1 MYYMNTYLGK
11 INFRNNYVNFKPLF
25 EYINGDFRLLDI
37 NERQELLPE
46 SVNGTIFFYSNI
58 SSFDVNAEFYDEEF
72 ILFDFDPSELEDHIN
87 RYTGER
93 NYTGYKI
100 NISNIPPERIRRL
113 PEIDYYYLVKSEYI
127 EGNYKAN
134 PALVITDDYVMS
146 GMKVMLEVAG
156 NENILI
162 GPLDVNW
169 REHDQQCIVRTD
181 FTSNNYL
188 IWGYEYIGGVN
199 SHIRELGSYENSVK
213 YIRVADSICKKAA
226 LDAIPVERLIKD
238 FKDIIG
244 PEGLEDGKF
253 DFSNA
258 DSLIERY
265 RSSLITGNAIPVNI
279 QEERLDTITALLTS
293 EENLNDTFDFIGQ
306 TIGSF
311 LLKYQGVDGYSALI
325 ESIANSP
332 NFKDKIPQLTY
343 VSRQISEK
351 EAELSQLTQEI
362 EALKKDITNQK
373 AEEVA
378 ATFIEERQAEIEQ
391 LTEKIDRLKLE
402 IEESLRTLKEVKDLS
417 DLQSRTELL
426 SEEISHKEWRERQ
439 LSTSLQTIE
448 SRIDS
453 IFANSTEKAMQFAFD
468 GMLANKMLQQAAEWE
483 NLQTSKNYESVVEG
497 VQHLQVSDKDKQP
510 LLDYLVNG
518 IRKYRPS
525 YDKNAIVNL
534 LICISQGFL
543 TVFSGEPGTGKT
555 SICKIISGVLG
566 LDHPNNIL
574 SSSDGIDRNRFINV
588 SVERGWTTKRD
599 FIGYYNPLTKNF
611 DQANRKVFDGLNL
624 LDIEAKK
631 SYSSIPFF
639 ILLDEANLSPME
651 YYWADYMNVCDDLD
665 QNSNINLGGDYC
677 FRVPSHL
684 RFLATIN
691 NDHTTESLSPRLI
704 DRAWI
709 IRLPKVKAGASS
721 PLPLI
726 YDNTELISW
735 KAMIDLF
742 GSSSQSIEP
751 MPDDIGKI
759 YDTLLTKL
767 REARIT
773 ISTRSDGAIRRYC
786 QVAQKLFETDV
797 NYGNPPSL
805 VALDYAIAQKILPQI
820 NGSGE
825 KFGEI
830 LKQILSFLN
839 EKNLRYSSEILSEII
854 QKGDDNMS
862 YYQFFAK

>member
-1 MYYMNTYLGK
+1 MGVYLGK
-11 INFRNNYVNFKPLF
+11 ILVRNYYVNFKPLQ
-25 EYINGDFRLLDI
+25 EYIDGEFIELDY
-37 NERQELLPE
+37 NARQALLPL
-46 SVNGTIFFYSNI
+46 SQNGTICIYS
-58 SSFDVNAEFYDEEF
+58 SSQSFDVESMFADGEF
-72 ILFDFDPSELEDHIN
+72 ILFEFSLDELEIHKN
-87 RYTGER
+87 RNGEI
-93 NYTGYKI
+93 YQTGYKI
-100 NISNIPPERIRRL
+100 NIFNLPVERIRRL
-113 PEIDYYYLVKSEYI
+113 PEFNYYYLVPYGSV
-127 EGNYKAN
+127 EGDYKTN
-134 PALVITDDYVMS
+134 PALIITDPYVRS
-146 GMKVMLEVAG
+146 GMEVMLQIPD
-156 NENILI
+156 NPNTLI
-162 GPLDVNW
+162 GPLEVNW
-169 REHDQQCIVRTD
+169 REYDRQCIVRTD
-181 FTSNNYL
+181 FNSQNYL
-188 IWGYEYIGGVN
+188 VWGYNYKNGFMSHVREFDSFDPSLQYI
-199 SHIRELGSYENSVK
+199 SVAK
-213 YIRVADSICKKAA
+213 DICSKAA
-226 LDAIPVERLIKD
+226 IDVLPTELLIKD
-238 FKDIIG
+238 FKSAI
-244 PEGLEDGKF
+244 GLESYEEGKV
-253 DFSNA
+253 DFSNLEA
-258 DSLIERY
+258 LIERY
-265 RSSLITGNAIPVNI
+265 RSSLGTGNAVPIDI
-279 QEERLDTITALLTS
+279 QEQRLDAITALLTS
-293 EENLNDTFDFIGQ
+293 EENISTTFGFIGE

-311 LLKYQGVDGYSALI
+311 LLKYQNTEGYSELI
-325 ESIANSP
+325 ERIAKSSD
-332 NFKDKIPQLTY
+332 FKDKIPQLAY
-343 VSRQISEK
+343 ISRQISEK
-351 EAELSQLTQEI
+351 EFELTQLTQEI
-362 EALKKDITNQK
+362 EDLKKDIADQK

-378 ATFIEERQAEIEQ
+378 ATFIEERQAEIQQ
-391 LTEKIDRLKLE
+391 LTEKIERLKLE
-402 IEESLRTLKEVKDLS
+402 ISESLKTLKDIKDLS
-417 DLQSRTELL
+417 DLQSKTELL

-453 IFANSTEKAMQFAFD
+453 LFANSTEKAMQFAFD

-483 NLQTSKNYESVVEG
+483 NLQNSKNYESVVEG
-497 VQHLQVSDKDKQP
+497 VQHLPVSDKDKQT

-566 LDHPNNIL
+566 LNHPSTIL

-599 FIGYYNPLTKNF
+599 FIGYYNPLTKTF

-631 SYSSIPFF
+631 GYGSIPFF

-709 IRLPKVKAGASS
+709 IRLPKVKAGTSS

-735 KAMIDLF
+735 KSMIDLF
-742 GSSSQSIEP
+742 GSSSQTIEP
-751 MPDDIGKI
+751 MPEDIGKI

-767 REARIT
+767 REAKIT
-773 ISTRSDGAIRRYC
+773 VSSRSDGAIRRYC
-786 QVAQKLFETDV
+786 QVAQKLFEIDV

-805 VALDYAIAQKILPQI
+805 VALDYAVAQKILPHI

-825 KFGEI
+825 KFGES
-830 LKQILSFLN
+830 LKQILNFLN
-839 EKNLRYSSEILSEII
+839 EKNLRYSSEILAEII
-854 QKGDDNMS
+854 QKGDDMMS
-862 YYQFFAK
+862 YYQFFA

>member
-1 MYYMNTYLGK
+1 MNTYLGK

-25 EYINGDFRLLDI
+25 EYTDGDFRLLDV
-37 NERQELLPE
+37 NEKQELLPE

-127 EGNYKAN
+127 EGNYKTN
-134 PALVITDDYVMS
+134 PALVITDNYVMS

-156 NENILI
+156 NENVLI

-188 IWGYEYIGGVN
+188 IWGYEYIDGFS
-199 SHIRELGSYENSVK
+199 SHIRELGSYDNSIK
-213 YIRVADSICKKAA
+213 YIRVADSICKRSA
-226 LDAIPVERLIKD
+226 LDAIPIDRLIKD

-253 DFSNA
+253 DFSNTDA
-258 DSLIERY
+258 LIERY
-265 RSSLITGNAIPVNI
+265 RSSLITGNVIPANI

-311 LLKYQGVDGYSALI
+311 LLKYQGVEGYSALI

-332 NFKDKIPQLTY
+332 NFKDKIPQITY
-343 VSRQISEK
+343 ISGQISEK
-351 EAELSQLTQEI
+351 EAELNQLTQEI
-362 EALKKDITNQK
+362 EVLKKDIADQK
-373 AEEVA
+373 TEEVA
-378 ATFIEERQAEIEQ
+378 ATFIEERQAEIQQ
-391 LTEKIDRLKLE
+391 LTEKIERLKLE
-402 IEESLRTLKEVKDLS
+402 IAESLKTLKDVKDLS

-453 IFANSTEKAMQFAFD
+453 LFANSTEKAMQFAFD

-497 VQHLQVSDKDKQP
+497 IQNLSISDKDKQN

-555 SICKIISGVLG
+555 SICKIISGILG
-566 LDHPNNIL
+566 LNHPSTIL

-599 FIGYYNPLTKNF
+599 FIGYYNPLTKTF

-631 SYSSIPFF
+631 GYSSIPFF

-709 IRLPKVKAGASS
+709 IRLPKVKAGTSS
-721 PLPLI
+721 PLPSI
-726 YDNTELISW
+726 YDGTELISW
-735 KAMIDLF
+735 EAMIDLF

-751 MPDDIGKI
+751 MPEDISKI

-767 REARIT
+767 REAKIT

-805 VALDYAIAQKILPQI
+805 VALDYAIAQKILPHI

-825 KFGEI
+825 KFGES
-830 LKQILSFLN
+830 LKQILNFLN
-839 EKNLRYSSEILSEII
+839 EKNLRYSSEILTEII
-854 QKGDDNMS
+854 QKGDDMMS
-862 YYQFFAK
+862 YYQFFA

>member
-1 MYYMNTYLGK
+1 MGVYLGK
-11 INFRNNYVNFKPLF
+11 ILVRNYYVNFKPLQ
-25 EYINGDFRLLDI
+25 EYIDGDFIELDY
-37 NERQELLPE
+37 NARQALLPL
-46 SVNGTIFFYSNI
+46 SQNGTIFFYS
-58 SSFDVNAEFYDEEF
+58 SSQSFDVESMFSDGEF
-72 ILFDFDPSELEDHIN
+72 ILFEFSLDELEIHKNRSGEIN
-87 RYTGER
+87 Q
-93 NYTGYKI
+93 TGYKI
-100 NISNIPPERIRRL
+100 NIFNIPAERIQRL
-113 PEIDYYYLVKSEYI
+113 PDVNYYYLVPSASI
-127 EGNYKAN
+127 EGDYKTN
-134 PALVITDDYVMS
+134 PALIITDPYVRS
-146 GMKVMLEVAG
+146 GMEVMLQIPG
-156 NENILI
+156 NTNTLI
-162 GPLDVNW
+162 GPLEVNW
-169 REHDQQCIVRTD
+169 REYDRQCIVRTD
-181 FTSNNYL
+181 FNSQNYL
-188 IWGYEYIGGVN
+188 VWGYNYKNGFMTHTREFDSFDPSLQYIPIDEDVC
-199 SHIRELGSYENSVK
+199 SKV
-213 YIRVADSICKKAA
+213 A
-226 LDAIPVERLIKD
+226 LDVLPTELLIKD
-238 FKDIIG
+238 FQSAIG
-244 PEGLEDGKF
+244 QESYEEGKI
-253 DFSNA
+253 DFSNLE
-258 DSLIERY
+258 SLIERY
-265 RSSLITGNAIPVNI
+265 RSALGTGNSVPTDI
-279 QEERLDTITALLTS
+279 QEQRLEAITALLTS
-293 EENLNDTFDFIGQ
+293 EENISTTFRFIGE

-311 LLKYQGVDGYSALI
+311 LLKYQDTEGYSELI
-325 ESIANSP
+325 ERIAKSSD
-332 NFKDKIPQLTY
+332 FKDKIPQLTY
-343 VSRQISEK
+343 ISRQISEK
-351 EAELSQLTQEI
+351 EAELNQLTQEI
-362 EALKKDITNQK
+362 EALKKDIADQK

-378 ATFIEERQAEIEQ
+378 ATFIEERQAEIQQ
-391 LTEKIDRLKLE
+391 LTEKIERLKLE
-402 IEESLRTLKEVKDLS
+402 ISESLKTLKEVKDLS
-417 DLQSRTELL
+417 ELQSRTESL

-453 IFANSTEKAMQFAFD
+453 LFANSTEKAMQFAFD

-483 NLQTSKNYESVVEG
+483 NLQTVKNYESVVED
-497 VQHLQVSDKDKQP
+497 VQHMPVSDKNKQE
-510 LLDYLVNG
+510 LLDYLVNS

-555 SICKIISGVLG
+555 SICKIISGILG
-566 LDHPNNIL
+566 LNHPNTIL

-599 FIGYYNPLTKNF
+599 FIGYYNPLTKTF

-631 SYSSIPFF
+631 GYGSIPFF

-684 RFLATIN
+684 KFLATIN

-726 YDNTELISW
+726 YDGTELVSW

-751 MPDDIGKI
+751 MPEDIGKI
-759 YDTLLTKL
+759 YDTLLAKL
-767 REARIT
+767 RESRIT

-805 VALDYAIAQKILPQI
+805 VALDYAIAQKILPHI

-825 KFGEI
+825 KFGES
-830 LKQILSFLN
+830 LKQILGFLN
-839 EKNLRYSSEILSEII
+839 EKNLRYSSEILAEII
-854 QKGDDNMS
+854 QKGDDMMS
-862 YYQFFAK
+862 YYQFFA

>member
-1 MYYMNTYLGK
+1 MGVYLGK
-11 INFRNNYVNFKPLF
+11 ILVRNYYVNFKPLQ
-25 EYINGDFRLLDI
+25 EYIDGDFIELDY
-37 NERQELLPE
+37 NARQALLPL
-46 SVNGTIFFYSNI
+46 SQNGTIFFYS
-58 SSFDVNAEFYDEEF
+58 SSQSFDVESMFSDGEF
-72 ILFDFDPSELEDHIN
+72 ILFEFSLDELEIHKNRSGEIN
-87 RYTGER
+87 Q
-93 NYTGYKI
+93 TGYKI
-100 NISNIPPERIRRL
+100 NIFNIPAERIQRL
-113 PEIDYYYLVKSEYI
+113 PDVNYYYLVPSASI
-127 EGNYKAN
+127 EGDYKTN
-134 PALVITDDYVMS
+134 PALIITDPYVRS
-146 GMKVMLEVAG
+146 GMEVMLQIPG
-156 NENILI
+156 NTNTLI
-162 GPLDVNW
+162 GPLEVNW
-169 REHDQQCIVRTD
+169 REYDRQCIVRTD
-181 FTSNNYL
+181 FNSQNYL
-188 IWGYEYIGGVN
+188 VWGYNYKNGFMTHTREFDSFDPSLQYIPIDEDVC
-199 SHIRELGSYENSVK
+199 SKV
-213 YIRVADSICKKAA
+213 A
-226 LDAIPVERLIKD
+226 LDVLPTELLIKD
-238 FKDIIG
+238 FQSAIG
-244 PEGLEDGKF
+244 QESYEEGKI
-253 DFSNA
+253 DFSNLE
-258 DSLIERY
+258 SLIERY
-265 RSSLITGNAIPVNI
+265 RSALGTGNSVPTDI
-279 QEERLDTITALLTS
+279 QEQRLEAITALLTS
-293 EENLNDTFDFIGQ
+293 EENISTTFRFIGE

-311 LLKYQGVDGYSALI
+311 LLKYQDTEGYSELI
-325 ESIANSP
+325 ERIAKSSD
-332 NFKDKIPQLTY
+332 FKDKIPQLTY
-343 VSRQISEK
+343 ISRQISEK
-351 EAELSQLTQEI
+351 EAELNQLTQEI
-362 EALKKDITNQK
+362 EALKKDIADQK

-378 ATFIEERQAEIEQ
+378 ATFIEERQAEIQQ
-391 LTEKIDRLKLE
+391 LTEKIERLKLE
-402 IEESLRTLKEVKDLS
+402 ISESLKTLKEVKDLS
-417 DLQSRTELL
+417 ELQSRTESL

-453 IFANSTEKAMQFAFD
+453 LFANSTEKAMQFAFD

-483 NLQTSKNYESVVEG
+483 NLQTVKNYESVVED
-497 VQHLQVSDKDKQP
+497 VQHMPVSDKNKQE
-510 LLDYLVNG
+510 LLDYLVNS

-555 SICKIISGVLG
+555 SICKIISGILG
-566 LDHPNNIL
+566 LNHPNTIL

-599 FIGYYNPLTKNF
+599 FIGYYNPLTKTF
-611 DQANRKVFDGLNL
+611 AQANRKVFDGLNL

-631 SYSSIPFF
+631 GYGSIPFF

-684 RFLATIN
+684 KFLATIN

-726 YDNTELISW
+726 YDGTELVSW

-751 MPDDIGKI
+751 MPEDIGKI
-759 YDTLLTKL
+759 YDTLLAKL
-767 REARIT
+767 RESRIT

-805 VALDYAIAQKILPQI
+805 VALDYAIAQKILPHI

-825 KFGEI
+825 KFGES
-830 LKQILSFLN
+830 LKQILGFLN
-839 EKNLRYSSEILSEII
+839 EKNLRYSSEILAEII
-854 QKGDDNMS
+854 QKGDDMMS
-862 YYQFFAK
+862 YYQFFA

>member
-1 MYYMNTYLGK
+1 MGVYLGK
-11 INFRNNYVNFKPLF
+11 ILVRNYYVNFKPLQ
-25 EYINGDFRLLDI
+25 EYVNGEFTELDYYM
-37 NERQELLPE
+37 RQALLPD
-46 SVNGTIFFYSNI
+46 SQNGQIWFYSSNQ
-58 SSFDVNAEFYDEEF
+58 SLDVNEMFSDNEFVLFEF
-72 ILFDFDPSELEDHIN
+72 EFEELEIN
-87 RYTGER
+87 LRRDGEI
-93 NYTGYKI
+93 NQTGYKI
-100 NISNIPPERIRRL
+100 NLYNLPDKRIQYL
-113 PEIDYYYLVKSEYI
+113 PDVNYYYLVEAENI
-127 EGNYKAN
+127 EGDYKTN
-134 PALVITDDYVMS
+134 PALIITDQNVRA
-146 GMKVMLEVAG
+146 GMKVMLQIPD
-156 NENILI
+156 NSNILI
-162 GPLDVNW
+162 GPLEVNW
-169 REHDQQCIVRTD
+169 REYDRQCIVRTD
-181 FTSNNYL
+181 FNSQNYL
-188 IWGYEYIGGVN
+188 VWGYNYKDGFMAHTRVFDSFDPSLQYI
-199 SHIRELGSYENSVK
+199 L
-213 YIRVADSICKKAA
+213 VAEDICSKVA
-226 LDAIPVERLIKD
+226 LDVLPTELLIKD
-238 FKDIIG
+238 FQSAIG
-244 PEGLEDGKF
+244 QESYEEGKI
-253 DFSNA
+253 DFSNSE
-258 DSLIERY
+258 SLIERY
-265 RSSLITGNAIPVNI
+265 RSALGTGNSVPPDI
-279 QEERLDTITALLTS
+279 QEQRLDAITALLTS
-293 EENLNDTFDFIGQ
+293 EENISTTFGFIGE

-311 LLKYQGVDGYSALI
+311 LLKYQDTEGYSKLI
-325 ESIANSP
+325 ERIAKSSD
-332 NFKDKIPQLTY
+332 FKDKIPQLTY

-351 EAELSQLTQEI
+351 EAELNQLTQEI
-362 EALKKDITNQK
+362 EALRKDIADQK

-378 ATFIEERQAEIEQ
+378 ATFIEERQAEIQ
-391 LTEKIDRLKLE
+391 RLTEKIENLKAEIVTSLE
-402 IEESLRTLKEVKDLS
+402 TLKDIKTVS
-417 DLQSRTELL
+417 DLQSRTEFL
-426 SEEISHKEWRERQ
+426 SKEISHQEWHKDQ
-439 LSTSLQTIE
+439 LSAGLQVIE
-448 SRIDS
+448 NRIDLL
-453 IFANSTEKAMQFAFD
+453 FANSAEKAMNFAFD

-483 NLQTSKNYESVVEG
+483 NLQTIKNYESVVEG
-497 VQHLQVSDKDKQP
+497 VQRLQVSNKSKQE
-510 LLDYLVNG
+510 LLDYLVNS

-566 LDHPNNIL
+566 LNHPGTIIP
-574 SSSDGIDRNRFINV
+574 SSDGIDRNRFINV

-599 FIGYYNPLTKNF
+599 FIGYYNPLTKTF

-631 SYSSIPFF
+631 GYDSFPFF

-726 YDNTELISW
+726 YDGTELISW

-751 MPDDIGKI
+751 MPEDIGKI

-805 VALDYAIAQKILPQI
+805 VALDYAIAQKILPHI

-825 KFGEI
+825 KFGES

-839 EKNLRYSSEILSEII
+839 EKNLRYSSEILAEII
-854 QKGDDNMS
+854 QKGDDMMS
-862 YYQFFAK
+862 YYQFFA

>member
-1 MYYMNTYLGK
+1 MNTYLGK

-25 EYINGDFRLLDI
+25 EYADGDFRLLDVS
-37 NERQELLPE
+37 ERQELLPE
-46 SVNGTIFFYSNI
+46 SVNGTVFFYSNI
-58 SSFDVNAEFYDEEF
+58 PSFDVNAEFYDEEF

-127 EGNYKAN
+127 EGNYKTN

-169 REHDQQCIVRTD
+169 REYDQQCIVRTD

-188 IWGYEYIGGVN
+188 IWGYNYIGGFN
-199 SHIRELGSYENSVK
+199 SHICELGSYEKSVK
-213 YIRVADSICKKAA
+213 YIRISDSICERAA
-226 LDAIPVERLIKD
+226 LDAIPIDRLIKD

-253 DFSNA
+253 DFSNT

-265 RSSLITGNAIPVNI
+265 RSSLITGSAIPTNI
-279 QEERLDTITALLTS
+279 QAERLETITTLLTS

-311 LLKYQGVDGYSALI
+311 LLKYQGDEGYSTLI
-325 ESIANSP
+325 ESISNSP

-343 VSRQISEK
+343 ISRQISEK
-351 EAELSQLTQEI
+351 EAELNQLTQEI
-362 EALKKDITNQK
+362 ETLKKDIADQK

-378 ATFIEERQAEIEQ
+378 ATFIEERQAEIQQ
-391 LTEKIDRLKLE
+391 LTEKIERLKIEILE
-402 IEESLRTLKEVKDLS
+402 SSKTLKEVKDLS
-417 DLQSRTELL
+417 ELQSRTESL
-426 SEEISHKEWRERQ
+426 SEEISHKEWRERE
-439 LSTSLQTIE
+439 LSTKLQTIE
-448 SRIDS
+448 SHIDS
-453 IFANSTEKAMQFAFD
+453 LFANSTEKAMQFAFD

-483 NLQTSKNYESVVEG
+483 NLQTIKNYESVVED
-497 VQHLQVSDKDKQP
+497 VQNLPVSDKNKQE
-510 LLDYLVNG
+510 LLDYLVNS
-518 IRKYRPS
+518 IRKYRPG

-566 LDHPNNIL
+566 LNHPSTIL
-574 SSSDGIDRNRFINV
+574 SFSDDIDRNRFINV

-599 FIGYYNPLTKNF
+599 FIGYYNPLTKTF
-611 DQANRKVFDGLNL
+611 DQANRKVFDGLKL

-631 SYSSIPFF
+631 GYNSIPFF

-691 NDHTTESLSPRLI
+691 NDHTTESLSPILI

-709 IRLPKVKAGASS
+709 IRLPKVKVGASS
-721 PLPLI
+721 PLPSI
-726 YDNTELISW
+726 YDGTELISW
-735 KAMIDLF
+735 EAMIDLF
-742 GSSSQSIEP
+742 GSSSQSIEH
-751 MPDDIGKI
+751 MPEDIGKI

-767 REARIT
+767 REAKIA

-786 QVAQKLFETDV
+786 QVARKLFETDI

-805 VALDYAIAQKILPQI
+805 VALDYAIAQKILPHI

-825 KFGEI
+825 KFGES

-839 EKNLRYSSEILSEII
+839 EKNLRYSSEILAEII
-854 QKGDDNMS
+854 QKGDDMMS
-862 YYQFFAK
+862 YYQFFA

>member
-1 MYYMNTYLGK
+1 MNTYLGK

-25 EYINGDFRLLDI
+25 EYIDGDFRLLDV

-127 EGNYKAN
+127 EGNYKTN
-134 PALVITDDYVMS
+134 PALVITDNYVMS

-156 NENILI
+156 NENVLI

-188 IWGYEYIGGVN
+188 IWGYEYIGGFN
-199 SHIRELGSYENSVK
+199 SHVRELGSYDNSIK
-213 YIRVADSICKKAA
+213 YIRVADSICKRSA
-226 LDAIPVERLIKD
+226 LDAIPIDRLIKD

-253 DFSNA
+253 DFSNTDA
-258 DSLIERY
+258 LIERY
-265 RSSLITGNAIPVNI
+265 RSSLITGNVIPANI

-311 LLKYQGVDGYSALI
+311 LLKYQGVEGYSALI

-332 NFKDKIPQLTY
+332 NFKDKIPQITY
-343 VSRQISEK
+343 ISRQISEK
-351 EAELSQLTQEI
+351 EAELNQLTQEI
-362 EALKKDITNQK
+362 EVLKKDIADQK

-378 ATFIEERQAEIEQ
+378 ATFIEERQAEIQQ
-391 LTEKIDRLKLE
+391 LTEKIENLKAEIVTSLE
-402 IEESLRTLKEVKDLS
+402 TLKDIKTVS
-417 DLQSRTELL
+417 DLQSRTEFL
-426 SEEISHKEWRERQ
+426 SKEISHQEWHKDQ
-439 LSTSLQTIE
+439 LSAGLQVIE
-448 SRIDS
+448 NRIDLL
-453 IFANSTEKAMQFAFD
+453 FANSAEKAMNFAFD

-483 NLQTSKNYESVVEG
+483 NLQTIKNYESVVEG
-497 VQHLQVSDKDKQP
+497 VQHLQVSDKSKQE
-510 LLDYLVNG
+510 LLDYLVNS

-525 YDKNAIVNL
+525 YDRNAIVNL

-555 SICKIISGVLG
+555 SICKIISGILG
-566 LDHPNNIL
+566 LNHPSTIL

-599 FIGYYNPLTKNF
+599 FIGYYNPLTKTF

-631 SYSSIPFF
+631 GYSSIPFF

-709 IRLPKVKAGASS
+709 IRLPKVKTGTSS
-721 PLPLI
+721 PLPSI
-726 YDNTELISW
+726 YDGTELISW
-735 KAMIDLF
+735 EAMIDLF

-751 MPDDIGKI
+751 MPEDIGKI

-767 REARIT
+767 REAKIT

-805 VALDYAIAQKILPQI
+805 VALDYAIAQKILPHI

-825 KFGEI
+825 KISES
-830 LKQILSFLN
+830 LKQILNFLN
-839 EKNLRYSSEILSEII
+839 EKNLRYSSEILTEII
-854 QKGDDNMS
+854 QKGDDMMS
-862 YYQFFAK
+862 YYQFFA

>member
-1 MYYMNTYLGK
+1 
-11 INFRNNYVNFKPLF
+11 
-25 EYINGDFRLLDI
+25 
-37 NERQELLPE
+37 
-46 SVNGTIFFYSNI
+46 
-58 SSFDVNAEFYDEEF
+58 
-72 ILFDFDPSELEDHIN
+72 
-87 RYTGER
+87 
-93 NYTGYKI
+93 
-100 NISNIPPERIRRL
+100 
-113 PEIDYYYLVKSEYI
+113 
-127 EGNYKAN
+127 
-134 PALVITDDYVMS
+134 
-146 GMKVMLEVAG
+146 
-156 NENILI
+156 
-162 GPLDVNW
+162 
-169 REHDQQCIVRTD
+169 
-181 FTSNNYL
+181 
-188 IWGYEYIGGVN
+188 
-199 SHIRELGSYENSVK
+199 
-213 YIRVADSICKKAA
+213 
-226 LDAIPVERLIKD
+226 
-238 FKDIIG
+238 
-244 PEGLEDGKF
+244 
-253 DFSNA
+253 
-258 DSLIERY
+258 
-265 RSSLITGNAIPVNI
+265 
-279 QEERLDTITALLTS
+279 
-293 EENLNDTFDFIGQ
+293 
-306 TIGSF
+306 
-311 LLKYQGVDGYSALI
+311 
-325 ESIANSP
+325 
-332 NFKDKIPQLTY
+332 
-343 VSRQISEK
+343 
-351 EAELSQLTQEI
+351 
-362 EALKKDITNQK
+362 
-373 AEEVA
+373 
-378 ATFIEERQAEIEQ
+378 
-391 LTEKIDRLKLE
+391 
-402 IEESLRTLKEVKDLS
+402 
-417 DLQSRTELL
+417 LL

-453 IFANSTEKAMQFAFD
+453 LFANSTEKAMQFAFD

-483 NLQTSKNYESVVEG
+483 NLQTIRNYESVVED
-497 VQHLQVSDKDKQP
+497 VQHLPVSDKNTQE
-510 LLDYLVNG
+510 LLDYLVNS

-555 SICKIISGVLG
+555 SICKIISGILG
-566 LDHPNNIL
+566 LNHPSTIL
-574 SSSDGIDRNRFINV
+574 SSAVGIDRNRFINI

-599 FIGYYNPLTKNF
+599 FIGYYNPLTKTF

-631 SYSSIPFF
+631 GYSSIPFF

-726 YDNTELISW
+726 YDGAELISW

-751 MPDDIGKI
+751 MPEDIGKI

-786 QVAQKLFETDV
+786 QIAQKLFETDV

-805 VALDYAIAQKILPQI
+805 VALDYAIAQKILPHI

-825 KFGEI
+825 KFGES

-839 EKNLRYSSEILSEII
+839 EKNLRYSSEILAEII
-854 QKGDDNMS
+854 QKGDDMMS
-862 YYQFFAK
+862 YYQFFA

>member
-1 MYYMNTYLGK
+1 MNTYLGK

-25 EYINGDFRLLDI
+25 EYTNGDFRLLDV

-127 EGNYKAN
+127 EGNYKTN
-134 PALVITDDYVMS
+134 PALVITDNYVMS
-146 GMKVMLEVAG
+146 GMKVMLEVDG
-156 NENILI
+156 SDNILI

-188 IWGYEYIGGVN
+188 IWGYNYIGGFN

-213 YIRVADSICKKAA
+213 YIRVSDSICERAA
-226 LDAIPVERLIKD
+226 LDAIPIDRLIKD
-238 FKDIIG
+238 FKDSIG
-244 PEGLEDGKF
+244 PEGLEEGKF
-253 DFSNA
+253 DFSNT

-265 RSSLITGNAIPVNI
+265 RSSLITGNAIPANI
-279 QEERLDTITALLTS
+279 QAERLDTITALLTS

-311 LLKYQGVDGYSALI
+311 LLKYQGGEGYSALI

-351 EAELSQLTQEI
+351 EAELNQLTQEI
-362 EALKKDITNQK
+362 ESLKKDIADQK

-378 ATFIEERQAEIEQ
+378 ATFIEERQAEIQQ
-391 LTEKIDRLKLE
+391 LTEKIEKLKLE
-402 IEESLRTLKEVKDLS
+402 ISESLKTLKEVKDLS
-417 DLQSRTELL
+417 ELQSRTELL

-439 LSTSLQTIE
+439 LSTSIQTIE

-453 IFANSTEKAMQFAFD
+453 LFANSTEKAMQFAFD

-483 NLQTSKNYESVVEG
+483 NLQTVKSYEAVVEG
-497 VQHLQVSDKDKQP
+497 VQHLPVSDKNKQE
-510 LLDYLVNG
+510 LLDYLVNS

-555 SICKIISGVLG
+555 SICKIISGILG
-566 LDHPNNIL
+566 LNHPSTIL
-574 SSSDGIDRNRFINV
+574 SSADGIDRNRFINI

-599 FIGYYNPLTKNF
+599 FIGYYNPLTKTF
-611 DQANRKVFDGLNL
+611 DQANRKFFDGLNL

-631 SYSSIPFF
+631 GYGSVPFF

-726 YDNTELISW
+726 YDGTELISW

-751 MPDDIGKI
+751 MPEDIGKI

-805 VALDYAIAQKILPQI
+805 VALDYAIAQKILPHI

-825 KFGEI
+825 KFGES

-839 EKNLRYSSEILSEII
+839 EKNLRYSSEILAEII
-854 QKGDDNMS
+854 QKGDDMMS
-862 YYQFFAK
+862 YYQFFA